1 MTSKQISA
9 VTRHHP
15 VLSRVVQ
22 YLKNGWP
29 TAKPNAALV
38 PYWSRRHEL
47 SMEQGCILWG
57 IRVII
62 PPSLQPQV
70 LEELHHT
77 HAGIVRMKAIAR
89 SYVWWPH
96 LDQDLEKLAKSC
108 TQCQSYRNMPAAAPL
123 HPWLWPSKPWQRI
136 HIDYAGPI
144 DGKMMLVVVDANSK
158 WPEVIPMSSST
169 TQATIEGLRR
179 LFAAYGLPQQLVSDN
194 GPQFTSAEFA
204 VFLRKN
210 GVKHI
215 YSSPYHPSTNGL
227 AERFVRT
234 LKAAMKNKEI

>member
-1 MTSKQISA
+1 MGNSCCHSSQSTTPSIGGVASYPL
-9 VTRHHP
+9 RHCA
-15 VLSRVVQ
+15 
-22 YLKNGWP
+22 N
-29 TAKPNAALV
+29 
-38 PYWSRRHEL
+38 
-47 SMEQGCILWG
+47 
-57 IRVII
+57 
-62 PPSLQPQV
+62 
-70 LEELHHT
+70 
-77 HAGIVRMKAIAR
+77 KAIAR

-108 TQCQSYRNMPAAAPL
+108 IQCQSYRNMPVAAPL

-144 DGKMMLVVVDANSK
+144 NGKMMLVVIDAHSK
-158 WPEVIPMSSST
+158 WPEVISMSSST

-194 GPQFTSAEFA
+194 GPPFTAAEFD

-227 AERFVRT
+227 AD
-234 LKAAMKNKEI
+234 LCGLSKQP

>member
-1 MTSKQISA
+1 
-9 VTRHHP
+9 
-15 VLSRVVQ
+15 
-22 YLKNGWP
+22 
-29 TAKPNAALV
+29 
-38 PYWSRRHEL
+38 
-47 SMEQGCILWG
+47 MEQGCILWG

-77 HAGIVRMKAIAR
+77 HAGIVRLKAIAR

-158 WPEVIPMSSST
+158 WPEVTPMSSST

-227 AERFVRT
+227 AERFV
-234 LKAAMKNKEI
+234 